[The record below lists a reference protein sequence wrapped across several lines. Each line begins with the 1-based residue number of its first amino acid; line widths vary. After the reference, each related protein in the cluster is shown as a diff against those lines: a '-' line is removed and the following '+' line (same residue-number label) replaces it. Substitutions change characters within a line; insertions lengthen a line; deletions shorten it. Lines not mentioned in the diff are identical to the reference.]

1 MCLCLHHHIH
11 ACQLHSPRKKNSRIL
26 DTAKTITTT
35 HPAFVLKARAVA
47 GLFKLRLAFLV
58 VVSAVLGYLTG
69 AAAVSAADLAI
80 LCTGGFLLTGGSNG
94 LNQVWERNWDKLM
107 QRTMHRP
114 LPTARL
120 TFSEAVIISATSGLA
135 GIVLLWCINTASG
148 VLGLMA
154 FFMYVFLYTPM
165 KRISGLAVFIGAI
178 PGAIPPMLGYVAAT
192 NTYGIEAG
200 SLFAM
205 QFMWQFPH
213 FWAIAW
219 VLHEDYQRAGFQLL
233 PLREGRTK
241 RSARI
246 ILLYTLFL
254 VPVSLM
260 PWALPVG
267 APVTGS
273 IAMAAALVC
282 GGVMVYYAWQLAR
295 SGEVK
300 DARKL
305 MFASFF
311 YLPVVQVFYW
321 LDKTAG

>member
-1 MCLCLHHHIH
+1 ME
-11 ACQLHSPRKKNSRIL
+11 S
-26 DTAKTITTT
+26 AKTITTT

-47 GLFKLRLAFLV
+47 ELFKLRLAFLV

-69 AAAVSAADLAI
+69 AATVSGGDLII
-80 LCTGGFLLTGGSNG
+80 LCAGGFLLTGGSNG

-107 QRTMHRP
+107 QRTMNRP
-114 LPTARL
+114 LPTSRL
-120 TFSEAVIISATSGLA
+120 SINEAVIMSVAAGASGIL
-135 GIVLLWCINTASG
+135 LLWSINTASG

-154 FFMYVFLYTPM
+154 FFMYVFIYTPM
-165 KRISGLAVFIGAI
+165 KRISGLAVFVGAI

-192 NTYGIEAG
+192 NSYGIEAG

-219 VLHEDYQRAGFQLL
+219 VLHDDYQRAGYQLL
-233 PLREGRTK
+233 PLKEGRTK
-241 RSARI
+241 RSAYI

-260 PWALPVG
+260 PWVLPLD
-267 APVTGS
+267 APVTGN
-273 IAMAAALVC
+273 IAMVAAVIA
-282 GGVMVYYAWQLAR
+282 GSVMVYYALQLSR
-295 SGEVK
+295 TLEIR

-305 MFASFF
+305 MFTSFF

-321 LDKTAG
+321 LDKTV